1 MKEEVV
7 SKIVDFYIKRHNS
20 LDPMSIESA
29 IKYGIKAG
37 YQLKKLDDNDY
48 ITIGNYFLRSNF
60 KSLGEIN
67 EYLNKHLI

>member
-1 MKEEVV
+1 MKEETVN
-7 SKIVDFYIKRHNS
+7 KIVDFYIKRHNS

-60 KSLGEIN
+60 KSLSEIN

>member
-7 SKIVDFYIKRHNS
+7 NKIVDFYIKRHNS

-37 YQLKKLDDNDY
+37 YQLKKLTDDDY
-48 ITIGNYFLRSNF
+48 VTVANSFLQKDFKTIY
-60 KSLGEIN
+60 EVN